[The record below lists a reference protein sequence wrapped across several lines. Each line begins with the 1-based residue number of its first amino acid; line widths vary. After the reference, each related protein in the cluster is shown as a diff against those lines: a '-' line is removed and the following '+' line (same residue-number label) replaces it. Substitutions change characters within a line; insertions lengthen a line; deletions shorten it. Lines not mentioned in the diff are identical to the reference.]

1 MAQFTY
7 RAANDAGAISK
18 GQVEALNELDLEAQ
32 LKNLGLQLVSA
43 KALSARKGNV
53 QKMARR
59 DVIDFLFQL
68 EMLARAGVPLLSCLG
83 DMRDEADSATGRE
96 LAAGLY
102 EKIEAGSTFSEAI
115 ASFPGIFS
123 PTVTSLIRA
132 GELTG
137 QLPDVLKEIVRSL
150 KWQDELAATTKK
162 LLIYPSFMIVV
173 ISGVVFFLMV
183 YLVPQLVTFIAS
195 MGKTLPFH
203 TRLLIAVSDVFV
215 RFWWI
220 ILSTPPILIAIVS
233 AAAAVNPKIRFKLH
247 QMQLDLP
254 YLGPILKKLILARF
268 ADTFALMYK
277 TGIPLID
284 GLTYCLDV
292 SENLVIK
299 QAIRQ
304 ARDRVLTGTSLSESF
319 ALEQLFPS
327 LVIRMLK
334 VGESTGALDTSLANI
349 SYFYSRDIDESVA
362 KAQAM
367 IEPALTVTMGVILG
381 WIMVSVLGPI
391 YDTISTIKV

>member
-7 RAANDAGAISK
+7 RAVNDAGAISK

-32 LKNLGLQLVSA
+32 LKNMGLQLVSA
-43 KALSARKGNV
+43 KALAARKGNV

-83 DMRDEADSATGRE
+83 DMRDEADSPSGRE

-115 ASFPGIFS
+115 ATFPGIFS
-123 PTVTSLIRA
+123 PTITSLIRA

-162 LLIYPSFMIVV
+162 LMTYPSFMIIV

-203 TRLLIAVSDVFV
+203 TRLLIAVSDFFV

-220 ILSTPPILIAIVS
+220 ILGIPPILVAIVS
-233 AAAAVNPKIRFKLH
+233 AAAAANPKIRFKLH

-254 YLGPILKKLILARF
+254 FLGPILKKLILARF

-299 QAIRQ
+299 QAIRG
-304 ARDRVLTGTSLSESF
+304 ARDRVLTGTALSESF

-334 VGESTGALDTSLANI
+334 IGESTGALDASLANI

-362 KAQAM
+362 KVQAM

-391 YDTISTIKV
+391 YDTISSIKI

>member
-1 MAQFTY
+1 MAQFIY
-7 RAANDAGAISK
+7 RAANESGAVSK
-18 GQVEALNELDLEAQ
+18 GQIEALNELDLEAQ
-32 LKNLGLQLVSA
+32 LKNMGLQLVSA

-68 EMLARAGVPLLSCLG
+68 EMLARAGVPLLTCLG
-83 DMRDEADSATGRE
+83 DMRDEADSPAGRE
-96 LAAGLY
+96 LSAGLF

-115 ASFPGIFS
+115 AAFPGIFS
-123 PTVTSLIRA
+123 PTITSLIRA

-137 QLPDVLKEIVRSL
+137 QLPDVLKEVVRSL

-162 LLIYPSFMIVV
+162 LLTYPSFMIVV

-215 RFWWI
+215 RYWWL
-220 ILSTPPILIAIVS
+220 ILGIPPVLIAIVS
-233 AAAAVNPKIRFKLH
+233 AAAAANPKVRFKLH

-254 YLGPILKKLILARF
+254 YLGPIIKKLILARF

-292 SENLVIK
+292 SDNLVVK
-299 QAIRQ
+299 QSIRQ
-304 ARDRVLTGTSLSESF
+304 ARDRVLTGTALSESF
-319 ALEQLFPS
+319 ALERLFPS

-362 KAQAM
+362 KVQAM
-367 IEPALTVTMGVILG
+367 IEPALTVTMGLILG
-381 WIMVSVLGPI
+381 WIMLSVLGPI
-391 YDTISTIKV
+391 YDTISTIKF

>member
-18 GQVEALNELDLEAQ
+18 GQIDALNEIDLESQ
-32 LKNLGLQLVSA
+32 LKNMGLQLVSA
-43 KALSARKGNV
+43 KALPARKGYV

-59 DVIDFLFQL
+59 DVIDFLFHL
-68 EMLARAGVPLLSCLG
+68 EMLTRAGVPLLSCLG
-83 DMRDEADSATGRE
+83 DMRDEADSPTGRE
-96 LAAGLY
+96 LSAGLY

-115 ASFPGIFS
+115 AAFPGIFS
-123 PTVTSLIRA
+123 PTITSLIRA

-162 LLIYPSFMIVV
+162 LLTYPSFMIVV

-195 MGKTLPFH
+195 MGKELPFH

-215 RFWWI
+215 RFWWL
-220 ILSTPPILIAIVS
+220 ILGIPPALVAIVS
-233 AAAAVNPKIRFKLH
+233 AAAAANPKIRFKLH
-247 QMQLDLP
+247 QIQLDLP

-299 QAIRQ
+299 QSIRQ
-304 ARDRVLTGTSLSESF
+304 ARDRVLTGTVLSESF
-319 ALEQLFPS
+319 ALERLFPS

-334 VGESTGALDTSLANI
+334 VGESTGALDTSLSNI
-349 SYFYSRDIDESVA
+349 SYFYSRDIDESVG
-362 KAQAM
+362 KVQAM
-367 IEPALTVTMGVILG
+367 IEPALTVTMGLILG

-391 YDTISTIKV
+391 YDTISTIKF

>member
-1 MAQFTY
+1 
-7 RAANDAGAISK
+7 
-18 GQVEALNELDLEAQ
+18 
-32 LKNLGLQLVSA
+32 
-43 KALSARKGNV
+43 
-53 QKMARR
+53 
-59 DVIDFLFQL
+59 
-68 EMLARAGVPLLSCLG
+68 
-83 DMRDEADSATGRE
+83 
-96 LAAGLY
+96 
-102 EKIEAGSTFSEAI
+102 
-115 ASFPGIFS
+115 
-123 PTVTSLIRA
+123 
-132 GELTG
+132 
-137 QLPDVLKEIVRSL
+137 
-150 KWQDELAATTKK
+150 
-162 LLIYPSFMIVV
+162 MIVV

-220 ILSTPPILIAIVS
+220 ILSVPPALVAIVS
-233 AAAAVNPKIRFKLH
+233 AAAASNPKIRFKLH

-391 YDTISTIKV
+391 YDTISTIKF

>member
-1 MAQFTY
+1 MAQYNY
-7 RAANDAGAISK
+7 RAASDSGAISK
-18 GQVEALNELDLEAQ
+18 GQIEALNELDLEAQ
-32 LKNLGLQLVSA
+32 LKNMGLQLVSA

-68 EMLARAGVPLLSCLG
+68 EMLSRAGVPLLSCLG
-83 DMRDEADSATGRE
+83 DMRDEADSPAGRE
-96 LAAGLY
+96 LSAGLF

-115 ASFPGIFS
+115 AAFPGIFS
-123 PTVTSLIRA
+123 PTITSLIRA

-137 QLPDVLKEIVRSL
+137 QLPDVLKEVVRSL

-162 LLIYPSFMIVV
+162 LLTYPSFMIVV

-203 TRLLIAVSDVFV
+203 TRLLIAVSDFFV
-215 RFWWI
+215 RYWWV
-220 ILSTPPILIAIVS
+220 ILSVPPVLVAIVS
-233 AAAAVNPKIRFKLH
+233 AAAAANPKVRFKLH
-247 QMQLDLP
+247 QIQLDLP

-292 SENLVIK
+292 SENMVIK
-299 QAIRQ
+299 QSIRQ
-304 ARDRVLTGTSLSESF
+304 ARDRVLTGTALSESF
-319 ALEQLFPS
+319 ALERLFPS

-362 KAQAM
+362 KVQAM
-367 IEPALTVTMGVILG
+367 IEPALTVTMGLILG

-391 YDTISTIKV
+391 YDTISTIKF

>member
-7 RAANDAGAISK
+7 RAVNDAGTMSK

-32 LKNLGLQLVSA
+32 LKNMGLQLVSA
-43 KALSARKGNV
+43 KALAARKGNV

-83 DMRDEADSATGRE
+83 DMRDEADSASGRE

-115 ASFPGIFS
+115 ATFPGIFS
-123 PTVTSLIRA
+123 PTITSLIRA

-162 LLIYPSFMIVV
+162 LMTYPSFMIIV

-203 TRLLIAVSDVFV
+203 TRLLIAVSDFFV

-220 ILSTPPILIAIVS
+220 ILSVPPALIATVS
-233 AAAAVNPKIRFKLH
+233 AAAAANPKIRFKLH

-254 YLGPILKKLILARF
+254 FLGPILKKLILARF

-299 QAIRQ
+299 QAIRG
-304 ARDRVLTGTSLSESF
+304 ARDRVLTGTALSESF

-334 VGESTGALDTSLANI
+334 IGESTGALDASLANI

-362 KAQAM
+362 KVQAM

-391 YDTISTIKV
+391 YDTISSIKI

>member
-1 MAQFTY
+1 MAQFAY
-7 RAANDAGAISK
+7 RAVNDAGAISK
-18 GQVEALNELDLEAQ
+18 GQVEAMNELDLEAQ
-32 LKNLGLQLVSA
+32 LKNMGLQLISV
-43 KALSARKGNV
+43 KALSARRGNV

-83 DMRDEADSATGRE
+83 DMRDEADSPTGRE
-96 LAAGLY
+96 LAAGLF

-123 PTVTSLIRA
+123 PTIASLIRA
-132 GELTG
+132 GEMTG

-162 LLIYPSFMIVV
+162 LMTYPSFMIIV

-203 TRLLIAVSDVFV
+203 TRLLIAVSDFFV

-220 ILSTPPILIAIVS
+220 ILGIPPILVAIVS
-233 AAAAVNPKIRFKLH
+233 AAAAANPKIRFKLH

-254 YLGPILKKLILARF
+254 FLGPILKKLILARF

-304 ARDRVLTGTSLSESF
+304 ARDRVLTGTALSDSF
-319 ALEQLFPS
+319 AVEQLFPS

-334 VGESTGALDTSLANI
+334 IGESTGALDASLANI

-362 KAQAM
+362 KVQAM
-367 IEPALTVTMGVILG
+367 IEPVLTVTMGVILG

-391 YDTISTIKV
+391 YDTISTIKI